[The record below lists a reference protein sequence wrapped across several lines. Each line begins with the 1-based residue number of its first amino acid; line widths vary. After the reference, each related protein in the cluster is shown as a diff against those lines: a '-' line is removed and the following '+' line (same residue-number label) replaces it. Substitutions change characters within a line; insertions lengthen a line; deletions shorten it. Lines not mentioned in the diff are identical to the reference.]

1 MAMSK
6 LNAWT
11 IFKAVSQGKIEGQQ
25 AEKALLG
32 DEAVEYEA
40 HKADL
45 EFELQQAILT
55 INNECAELLKNS
67 PVAQRLE
74 TTSAAEYTAADYRDL
89 VSIFEGGKYEKL
101 HLSAFFRINNSDL
114 LFELVKPAA

>member
-32 DEAVEYEA
+32 EELTEYEA

-45 EFELQQAILT
+45 EFELGQAIVS
-55 INNECAELLKNS
+55 INNEAAELLGNS

-74 TTSAAEYTAADYRDL
+74 TTPAHEYTAADYRDL

-101 HLSAFFRINNSDL
+101 HLSAFFRVNNSEL

>member
-32 DEAVEYEA
+32 EEAVEYEA

-45 EFELQQAILT
+45 EFELGQAIVDIT
-55 INNECAELLKNS
+55 NESAELLKDS

-74 TTSAAEYTAADYRDL
+74 TTPAHLYTAADYRDL
-89 VSIFEGGKYEKL
+89 VSIFEGGKYELL
-101 HLSAFFRINNSDL
+101 HLSAFFRINNSEL
-114 LFELVKPAA
+114 LFDLVKPAA